1 MRSIHRHLCYTAS
14 LLVVAAGCGDD
25 GNGGG
30 GNGNEDPVAAFTVNC
45 NALACTFTDT
55 STDPDGDATI
65 ESWSWDFGGD
75 GTADVQNPVHTFSAA
90 NTYDVTLTVTDAEGA
105 THSVT
110 NEVVVTTTPNVAPT
124 ADFDFLCNAEECTF
138 TDQSSDTDGTIASY
152 AWDFGDTETSTEAD
166 PVHTYA
172 DITELTEFNVTLTV
186 TDDDGATGTLTQTVA
201 VAPPA
206 GTVCEDSPG
215 EFVPCTLGIV
225 NAAVVTVTIT
235 SRDCTADGNTLL
247 IINPIQATVFDDGC
261 NEIVG
266 PPGFTLNGGT
276 AFEAGTELEVQMISG
291 SDDPD
296 RIAPAIQVSGAY
308 PDWVLKFDDGEDPS
322 GDGEPDF
329 DDIVLSVHAEESP

>member
-105 THSVT
+105 TSSVT

-124 ADFDFLCNAEECTF
+124 AAFDFLCNAEECTF

-172 DITELTEFNVTLTV
+172 GVTELTEFEVTLTV
-186 TDDDGATGTLTQTVA
+186 TDDDGATDTVTQTVA

-215 EFVPCTLGIV
+215 EFVPCSLEIEED
-225 NAAVVTVTIT
+225 AVVTITLT
-235 SRDCTADGNTLL
+235 SRDCTADGNQLL
-247 IINPIQATVFDDGC
+247 ITQPIQAEVFADGC
-261 NEIVG
+261 NEDIGTVYEI
-266 PPGFTLNGGT
+266 NGGA
-276 AFEAGTELEVQMISG
+276 AFTAGTLLEVQVISG
-291 SDDPD
+291 SNDPLRGPPSIRVD
-296 RIAPAIQVSGAY
+296 GAY
-308 PDWVLKFDDGEDPS
+308 PTWTLNFDDGEDVDNPE
-322 GDGEPDF
+322 EPDF
-329 DDIVLSVHAEESP
+329 DDLVLTVQATP

>member
-1 MRSIHRHLCYTAS
+1 MRSFHRTLCSTAA
-14 LLVVAAGCGDD
+14 LLVVASACGDD

-55 STDPDGDATI
+55 STDPDGDDTI

-75 GTADVQNPVHTFSAA
+75 GTSDEADPVHTFSAA
-90 NTYDVTLTVTDAEGA
+90 NTYDVTLTVTDADGA
-105 THSVT
+105 TNSVT

-124 ADFDFLCNAEECTF
+124 AAFEFSCSAEECTF
-138 TDQSSDTDGTIASY
+138 TDQSTDTDGTIASY

-172 DITELTEFNVTLTV
+172 GVTELTEFEVTLTV

-215 EFVPCTLGIV
+215 EFVPCSLEIEED
-225 NAAVVTVTIT
+225 AVVTIT
-235 SRDCTADGNTLL
+235 LTSKDCTADGNQLL
-247 IINPIQATVFDDGC
+247 ITQPIQQEVFADGC
-261 NEIVG
+261 NETEGTVYQI
-266 PPGFTLNGGT
+266 NGGA
-276 AFEAGTELEVQMISG
+276 AFTAGTALEVQVISG
-291 SDDPD
+291 SNDPERGPPSIRVD
-296 RIAPAIQVSGAY
+296 GSY
-308 PDWVLKFDDGEDPS
+308 PTWTLNFDDGEDVSNPA
-322 GDGEPDF
+322 EPDF
-329 DDIVLSVHAEESP
+329 NDLVLTVTATP